1 MKEPSPKT
9 FRNDVKPNEMV
20 SAVIA
25 IEIGAFHADETLDR
39 TAFDDQIRLW

>member
-9 FRNDVKPNEMV
+9 FRNDVKPNERV

-25 IEIGAFHADETLDR
+25 IEIGAFYAHESLDR
-39 TAFDDQIRLW
+39 ISFDN